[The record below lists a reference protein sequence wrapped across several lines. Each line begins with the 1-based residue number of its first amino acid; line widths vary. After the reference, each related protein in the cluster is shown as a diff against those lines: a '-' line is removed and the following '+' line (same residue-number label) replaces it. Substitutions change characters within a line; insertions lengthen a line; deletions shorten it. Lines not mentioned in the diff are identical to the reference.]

1 MPKLLSGS
9 TLRKGKSGEFL
20 DLSNAQPQL
29 PASETTLT
37 GFTVATDSLLRTSY
51 KTSLGFVG
59 FTTGTMFSLLPEGTI
74 RVLATGS
81 SFLSTSTS
89 SGNFVVQGG
98 IGIGGNMHVEDDIVV
113 SRLTIGTGYEGKN
126 NIVFRNTEST
136 AISGFEDG
144 QNSIAIGY
152 DVLNGLIT
160 ANKVIAMGRRA
171 LSSGTDISNTIAIGD
186 SALALMGTNN
196 FPFLATITSVT
207 LTAATSITNI
217 TNTSPMVITSP
228 LHNLTTGY
236 QIMISGVN
244 GISTASGAPSIV
256 NQTSYWVDVLS
267 ANTFSLY
274 ANKQRTIY
282 ANGSTTTYQGSII
295 SLTNYVSGGT
305 VISPVQVTVQSNHN
319 ISTGTRVYLNNIVGT
334 TQLNQRNFFVEV
346 ISSLTLTLFNN
357 SILVLPENGTGYTSY
372 ISSGTIYRYVANDN
386 NIALGINTA
395 PVLQNGDSNFF
406 FGNNLVTSMITGSN
420 NTFIGHN
427 VGANLTNVNGT
438 IALGGDNLVDNK
450 DNQIN
455 IGSVFYYDGAGNSDW
470 NSDVRLGL
478 GTASIG
484 TDTGALVVIGG
495 MAVQGA
501 VYSHIVGNPN
511 ENFLLHSQTTTITTG
526 TPPVYPRVNDIWIDV
541 SIPAFF
547 QYVRDG
553 TDTFWIQIS
562 AI

>member
-1 MPKLLSGS
+1 MTRLLSGS
-9 TLRKGKSGEFL
+9 TLRGGGSGDFL
-20 DLSNAQPQL
+20 KLADAQPQL
-29 PASETTLT
+29 PATETTLT
-37 GFTVATDSLLRTSY
+37 GFTVATDPVLRTTYRS
-51 KTSLGFVG
+51 SLGFVQ
-59 FTTGTMFSLLPEGTI
+59 FHTGTMYSLLPEGTV

-98 IGIGGNMHVEDDIVV
+98 VGIGGNMHVEDDIIV

-126 NIVFRNTEST
+126 NIIFRNTQST
-136 AISGFEDG
+136 AITGLEDG

-196 FPFLATITSVT
+196 FPFIATITNIT
-207 LTAATSITNI
+207 LVAQTTITNI
-217 TNTSPMVITSP
+217 TNTSPMVVTSP
-228 LHNLTTGY
+228 LHNLTTGN
-236 QIMISGVN
+236 QIMITGVS

-256 NQTSYWVDVLS
+256 NQTSYWVDVLT
-267 ANTFSLY
+267 ANTFRLY
-274 ANKQRTIY
+274 VNKQRTIP
-282 ANGSTTTYQGSII
+282 ADGFTTTYQGSIV
-295 SLTNYVSGGT
+295 SLTNYVSSGT
-305 VISPVQVTVQSNHN
+305 VISPVQITVQSHN
-319 ISTGTRVYLNNIVGT
+319 ISTGTRVYINGISGT

-346 ISSLTLTLFNN
+346 ISSSTLTLFNN
-357 SILVLPENGTGYTSY
+357 SILVQPENGTGYTAY
-372 ISSGTIYRYVANDN
+372 GSSGTVYRYVANDN

-395 PVLQNGDSNFF
+395 PILQNGDSNFF
-406 FGNNLVTSMITGSN
+406 FGNNLVTSMVTGSN

-478 GTASIG
+478 GTASTG
-484 TDTGALVVIGG
+484 TNTGALVVIGG

-501 VYSHIVGNPN
+501 IYSHVVGNPN
-511 ENFLLHSQTTTITTG
+511 ENFLVHSQTTTITTG
-526 TPPVYPRVNDIWIDV
+526 TPPVNPRVGDIWIDAN
-541 SIPAFF
+541 IPAFL
-547 QYVRDG
+547 QYIRDG
-553 TDTFWIQIS
+553 TDTYWIQVG